1 MGKEITYKKYNAID
15 ILKLVLAFFVAV
27 IHSGADKTVLSPVL
41 RLAVPL
47 FFIISS
53 YFFFSKDQK
62 LQSRNEK
69 KAALGKLVK
78 RNLLLYLFWAVVQ
91 FPFRIFLRGYHRE
104 GLLLGLWYTLRDVLQ
119 GNAFTG
125 AWYIV
130 ALVIAVL
137 VVYGLSKKIPAG
149 WVAVL
154 MLPAYVL
161 CCFSTNYYNMVD
173 ANSWIRRVADG
184 FYAVTGSYLNNS
196 FPVALFWVSLGKVLV
211 DQKSTIK
218 TVVLSGLCVLFAG
231 LLTLERYWILSDGPG
246 FMDDCYFML
255 IFVCPVIFLLVSRS
269 KLTFTSRLRIRE
281 FSTVLYVTHG
291 MCERI
296 LGYALKILPVH
307 NGVQIMLKVV
317 LTLVAAYVICVLLVY
332 FREKRNMKIFKY
344 AY

>member
-1 MGKEITYKKYNAID
+1 MSCKKYNAID
-15 ILKLVLAFFVAV
+15 IMKLVLAVLVAV
-27 IHSGADKTVLSPVL
+27 IHSGVDKTVISPLL

-47 FFIISS
+47 FFIVSS
-53 YFFFSKDQK
+53 YFFFSKGK
-62 LQSRNEK
+62 NMHSGEEK
-69 KAALGKLVK
+69 KAALNKLVK

-104 GLLLGLWYTLRDVLQ
+104 GLFLGLWYTLRDVLQ

-137 VVYGLSKKIPAG
+137 VVYWLSKKIPSV
-149 WVAVL
+149 WIVVL

-161 CCFSTNYYNMVD
+161 CCFATNYYNMVD
-173 ANSWIRRVADG
+173 ANSWICRIADG

-196 FPVALFWVSLGKVLV
+196 FPVALFWVSLGKALV

-218 TVVLSGLCVLFAG
+218 TVVLGGLCVLFAG
-231 LLTLERYWILSDGPG
+231 LLALERYLVLSAGPG

-255 IFVCPVIFLLVSRS
+255 IFICPVIFLLVSRS
-269 KLTFTSRLRIRE
+269 KWTFTSRVRIRE
-281 FSTVLYVTHG
+281 YSTVLYVTHG
-291 MCERI
+291 ICERFV
-296 LGYALKILPVH
+296 GYALKILSVH
-307 NGVQIMLKVV
+307 NEVQSVLKVV
-317 LTLVAAYVICVLLVY
+317 LTLVAAYLICKLLVY
-332 FREKRNMKIFKY
+332 FREKKNIKIFKY